1 MGAQG
6 HGWAAPRPA
15 GGSEDRGPQRAPRPW
30 AANALGRWA
39 RGWGRGGGPRAGWCL
54 EGPRVG
60 ERQDLG
66 APHSTLPA
74 TPPGRHT
81 RPAAPG
87 PGSPV
92 VPRAGPAVCWPWGVG
107 GAGAGAGR
115 GAACAG
121 PRAAGS
127 PVAGGAAQVQRAL
140 RGELES
146 CGRRLARAAG
156 QSERQAQ
163 RRALRAPG
171 GSRLRLRPYHP
182 ERARSRLISEAKQG
196 RARLVLGWETAW
208 EYRVL

>member
-6 HGWAAPRPA
+6 HGWAAPGPA

-92 VPRAGPAVCWPWGVG
+92 VPRVGPAVCWPLG
-107 GAGAGAGR
+107 GGRGRGRGAGR
-115 GAACAG
+115 RVPAPG
-121 PRAAGS
+121 PPGVRS
-127 PVAGGAAQVQRAL
+127 RVVQLKCSAL